1 MKDRIAQIMKEEQMS
16 AIQFAKETG
25 IQQASLSHIL
35 NGRNNPS
42 LEIIKKIHQRFTH
55 INLEWLLYGEGEMIN
70 NPSKFNYSLFDENT
84 INADDS
90 LKKTKYD
97 KEINRE
103 EYPNDLQIPIKET
116 VKYIEKPQ
124 KEIIEIRIFFN
135 DGTYETLI
143 PQNKQF

>member
-90 LKKTKYD
+90 LKKTTYD

>member
-55 INLEWLLYGEGEMIN
+55 INLEWILYGEGEMIN